1 MKYVSFAQ
9 NFPQGSY
16 NSLALEHINSF
27 FYMQLLNNIYSFCV
41 QQRTKRTIT
50 LIATRQNFCYIDVEK
65 SKDSYIANLQ
75 CTKKQNSH
83 QQQIKKELETSE

>member
-1 MKYVSFAQ
+1 
-9 NFPQGSY
+9 
-16 NSLALEHINSF
+16 
-27 FYMQLLNNIYSFCV
+27 MQLLNNIYSFCV

-83 QQQIKKELETSE
+83 QQQIKKEFTKYKKSHVHHLETNA